1 MPAHTEQV
9 SSLGAYSSKAQIDPA
24 PRKVPL
30 GFRPLDW
37 PAVRRIALPRIAP
50 PPAAEFAA
58 VLSERTSDRSIRRAP
73 LRELANY
80 LAFATLSKR
89 NWGTAPIRTSRP
101 THSAGALHPV
111 EIVIVAGPARRHLLR
126 LDQTSGGLD
135 QLRPVAQKPLGD
147 LNGRITG
154 MFPDA
159 RCDYLVLLAD
169 FAPVEA
175 HYVES
180 ETLIWRDAG
189 ALMQTLHLC
198 ATAYRLAFCPAGIRG
213 HELAEALFGATSRV
227 WSVGVAVV
235 GRPAEK

>member
-1 MPAHTEQV
+1 VPVHTEQAR
-9 SSLGAYSSKAQIDPA
+9 SFGPYPSKAPIDLV

-30 GFRPLDW
+30 DFRPLDW
-37 PAVRRIALPRIAP
+37 PAVRRIALPRVAP
-50 PPAAEFAA
+50 PPAAEFAS

-80 LAFATLSKR
+80 LAFATLSKSS
-89 NWGTAPIRTSRP
+89 WGTAPIRTSRP
-101 THSAGALHPV
+101 THFAGALHPV
-111 EIVIVAGPARRHLLR
+111 EIVIVAGSERRHVLR
-126 LDQTSGGLD
+126 LDQTSGALD
-135 QLRPVAQKPLGD
+135 RLRPVARKPLGD
-147 LNGRITG
+147 LNGRITD

-169 FAPVEA
+169 FALVEA
-175 HYVES
+175 HYVEP
-180 ETLIWRDAG
+180 EMLIWRDAG

-213 HELAEALFGATSRV
+213 HELAEALFGATFRV

-235 GRPAEK
+235 GRPAEE

>member
-1 MPAHTEQV
+1 MPVHTEQAARF
-9 SSLGAYSSKAQIDPA
+9 GADLSKAQIDPV
-24 PRKVPL
+24 PRNVPL

-37 PAVRRIALPRIAP
+37 PAVRRIALPRVAL
-50 PPAAEFAA
+50 PPAVEFAA
-58 VLSERTSDRSIRRAP
+58 VLGERSSDRSIRRAP

-89 NWGTAPIRTSRP
+89 KWGTAPIRTSRP

-111 EIVIVAGPARRHLLR
+111 EIVIVAGSARRHLLR
-126 LDQTSGGLD
+126 LDQTAGALD
-135 QLRPVAQKPLGD
+135 RLRTVARKPLDD
-147 LNGRITG
+147 LNGRITDI
-154 MFPDA
+154 FPDA

-169 FAPVEA
+169 FALAEA
-175 HYVES
+175 HYVEP

-227 WSVGVAVV
+227 WSVGAAVV
-235 GRPAEK
+235 GRTAER